1 MGLPCSDHKILFGS
15 NNIGPVFQQILEIR
29 YEKVTVYK
37 EKIALPDW
45 IAHILITWSICTL
58 LGFRFK
64 QFRQS
69 NTAIAMLGSIL
80 PDTYKITTLFSLMG
94 IKLENLLLPLH
105 LPIGSILFAI
115 IISLFFEER
124 KTALIFLSLGI
135 FSHYILDLLL
145 EMNNNGMYLL
155 FPFNWNQWQFNLIS
169 NTDYTITLIAV
180 IGAVLVYF
188 TSKKLNRKRT
198 S

>member
-1 MGLPCSDHKILFGS
+1 MGLPCSDHKILFGP

-45 IAHILITWSICTL
+45 ITHILITWSICTL

-64 QFRQS
+64 QFSQS

>member
-1 MGLPCSDHKILFGS
+1 
-15 NNIGPVFQQILEIR
+15 
-29 YEKVTVYK
+29 
-37 EKIALPDW
+37 
-45 IAHILITWSICTL
+45 
-58 LGFRFK
+58 
-64 QFRQS
+64 
-69 NTAIAMLGSIL
+69 MLGSIL

>member
-1 MGLPCSDHKILFGS
+1 MLAS
-15 NNIGPVFQQILEIR
+15 N
-29 YEKVTVYK
+29 
-37 EKIALPDW
+37 LPD
-45 IAHILITWSICTL
+45 
-58 LGFRFK
+58 K
-64 QFRQS
+64 
-69 NTAIAMLGSIL
+69 
-80 PDTYKITTLFSLMG
+80 YKNTTLFSLMG

-188 TSKKLNRKRT
+188 TSKKLNEKEPVNIIKRE
-198 S
+198 